1 MFIKSFDNLLKTL
14 DFVVFWSKTYVWLFM
29 SLELYYI
36 ALTVQIL
43 MCCVIHIIDIC
54 INTFAC
60 AY

>member
-1 MFIKSFDNLLKTL
+1 MFIKYFGNLFKTL

-29 SLELYYI
+29 SLTLCYI
-36 ALTVQIL
+36 ALTVQIF
-43 MCCVIHIIDIC
+43 MCCVIYILDIC